1 VRARSD
7 PTSSSA
13 WVIFTEELR
22 VHLRSRWYIVFTAL
36 VVFLLLLAM
45 LLVPAL
51 TGDEEGS
58 GAGPAPGQDLRK
70 IGFLDESGLFGD
82 LEGAN
87 GPVAFSSL
95 AAGLDAVAAGK
106 IDFFYVV
113 PADYLQSG
121 EVEQYGEFPGRFPTN
136 PGGEATLRAVLVH
149 GLVAGRVDSAVA
161 ARVLAPAMFQNFRVQ
176 EGGTA
181 AKLTP
186 IAEEIGG
193 LLVPMLFAIL
203 LGVGLA
209 VGFGYMMQSV
219 AEEKES
225 RLVEVVV
232 TSASP
237 FSIMGGKL
245 LALVVAGLVQA
256 AVWVVTAALTI
267 PVMLSDIPGAGEFSI
282 STGLWVSIIACFITG
297 YLLTTTLA
305 IFVGAVA
312 PSIREA
318 GRMGGWVPVLNFAP
332 FWVSG
337 LLMFN
342 PDGLAG
348 ELVSYVPLVAPT
360 GVLLRVGTGGVMAAW
375 QIAAALAGVVVLSLL
390 VLWMS
395 ARMFR
400 AAILMRGQN
409 FTGHNLWRALRDAD

>member
-1 VRARSD
+1 
-7 PTSSSA
+7 
-13 WVIFTEELR
+13 VIFTEELR

-58 GAGPAPGQDLRK
+58 GAGPVPGQDLRK

-87 GPVAFSSL
+87 GPEAFTSF
-95 AAGLDAVAAGK
+95 AAGLEAVAAGK

-161 ARVLAPAMFQNFRVQ
+161 ARVLAPAAFQNFRVQ

-186 IAEEIGG
+186 IAVEIGG

-256 AVWVVTAALTI
+256 AVWVVTA
-267 PVMLSDIPGAGEFSI
+267 
-282 STGLWVSIIACFITG
+282 ACFITG

>member
-1 VRARSD
+1 VRGRSSG
-7 PTSSSA
+7 SSSA

-36 VVFLLLLAM
+36 VVVLLLVAM

-51 TGDEEGS
+51 TDGEGTS
-58 GAGPAPGQDLRK
+58 GAATGQDLRR

-82 LEGAN
+82 LQGAN
-87 GPVAFSSL
+87 GPVAFASV
-95 AAGLDAVAAGK
+95 ATGLKAVAAGD
-106 IDFFYVV
+106 IDFLYAI

-121 EVEQYGEFPGRFPTN
+121 KVEQYGEFQGRFPTN
-136 PGGEATLRAVLVH
+136 PGGEASFRAVLVH
-149 GLVAGRVDSAVA
+149 GLVAGRVDPAVA
-161 ARVLAPAMFQNFRVQ
+161 SRVLAPAQFENFRVQ
-176 EGGTA
+176 EDGTA
-181 AKLTP
+181 AELTP
-186 IAEEIGG
+186 MVEEIGG

-256 AVWVVTAALTI
+256 AVWIITAALTI
-267 PVMLSDIPGAGEFSI
+267 PVMLAKIPGAGELSI
-282 STGLWVSIIACFITG
+282 SAGMWVTIIVCFTTG

-312 PSIREA
+312 PSSREA
-318 GRMGGWVPVLNFAP
+318 GRMGGWIPVLNFAP
-332 FWVSG
+332 FWLSG
-337 LLMFN
+337 LLMLR

-360 GVLLRVGTGGVMAAW
+360 GVLLRISAGGNMAPW
-375 QIAAALAGVVVLSLL
+375 QIAVALVGVVVLSL
-390 VLWMS
+390 VMLWIS
-395 ARMFR
+395 ARVFR

-409 FTGHNLWRALRDAD
+409 FTGHNLWVALRKAE